1 MSRTSP
7 PHCRTARLPI
17 LLSLLLT
24 PYLANAAEP
33 PQTQVKPDGALQ
45 WIGARAQI
53 GIGYDSLQ
61 KLRAELSGVLTE
73 SAHSAVMGSAWLAKR
88 AGGLKLGYQY
98 QPAEQKDAS
107 IRKLFGAIDQNNQGD
122 RKLSLGG
129 GLEGEHWFGTGYLS
143 RALTGQREQSSTST
157 IAIGNVS
164 GVENGRPYNDVVTT
178 TTLTRIYERAYDWG
192 VGAEIGRVFEAPGLT
207 LAARLDR
214 EWGKESAAQN
224 SLTLGAI
231 KRFAGTPHSLSLQA
245 SAHSRSGPLEADRH
259 DTRAM
264 LMYRYDLGS
273 TASYRPARQVKLT
286 PVSVDRADSG
296 ATADTPAD
304 ASAAAE
310 PAKTE
315 TRLVKTTVTMTGDA
329 FFSINSAVLTE
340 NAKKQLLDLVEALR
354 KNGIEGAIRVVGHTC
369 NLGSDAFNLKLSQ
382 RRAAAVRDFLTAAT
396 GMASDAIQTQG
407 VGKANPKYPNT
418 KASRDKNRRVDIEF
432 ISVLTREEVITLPPT
447 AAQPKAPTKAVDP
460 AKTTSIEWKSEVIEE
475 EPTWVR
481 RALRTLP
488 GHKQYVDTYR
498 YARTE
503 QSTSSQR
510 EWVNRTPSAADDTAS
525 VMAGS
530 SVLVAIMA
538 NDTDPDGDTLQIES
552 VGTPQFGTVSIEGN
566 AIRYA
571 VPKSQAAG
579 SDTFSYTVRDA
590 KGAKSVAQVRVAIS
604 GYNQAPVAGSD
615 SASVSLGASV
625 LIPVLSNDSDP
636 DGDALEIDS
645 VSAPSAGTAVIENG
659 AIRYAAAA
667 NAALGDVNF
676 SYTVRDAKGAKT
688 TASVRVTV
696 TAKPN
701 SSPLAM
707 NDSYYIPYAQLRTP
721 VPLDVL
727 KNDSD
732 PDGDAL
738 TITSFTQPT
747 NSVGSI
753 SLRDNQL
760 VLLATR
766 IFATSTFTYT
776 VSDGKGGTSTA
787 TVTLIDP

>member
-1 MSRTSP
+1 MSRTLP
-7 PHCRTARLPI
+7 PHRRTARLPI

-33 PQTQVKPDGALQ
+33 PQTQVRPDGALQ
-45 WIGARAQI
+45 WVGARAQI

-73 SAHSAVMGSAWLAKR
+73 STHSAVMGSAWLAKR

-129 GLEGEHWFGTGYLS
+129 GLEGERWFGTGYLS
-143 RALTGQREQSSTST
+143 RALTGQREMSSTST
-157 IAIGNVS
+157 TSVSNVS
-164 GVENGRPYNDVVTT
+164 GVESGRPYNDVITT

-207 LAARLDR
+207 LTARLDR
-214 EWGKESAAQN
+214 EWGKEGAAQN
-224 SLTLGAI
+224 SLTLGAL
-231 KRFAGTPHSLSLQA
+231 KRFTGTPHSLSLQA
-245 SAHSRSGPLEADRH
+245 SAHSRNGPLETSRH

-264 LMYRYDLGS
+264 LMYRYDFGG
-273 TASYRPARQVKLT
+273 AANYRAARHLKLT
-286 PVSVDRADSG
+286 PVSTDP
-296 ATADTPAD
+296 ATNVS
-304 ASAAAE
+304 SAAPMEERVVAE

-329 FFSINSAVLTE
+329 FFGLNSAVLTE
-340 NAKKQLLDLVEALR
+340 GAKQQLSDLVEALR

-369 NLGSDAFNLKLSQ
+369 NLGSDSYNLKLSQ
-382 RRAAAVRDFLTAAT
+382 RRAEAVRAFLATAT
-396 GMASDAIQTQG
+396 GMANDAIQTEG
-407 VGKANPKYPNT
+407 VGKANPKFPNT
-418 KASRDKNRRVDIEF
+418 AASRDKNRRVDIEF
-432 ISVLTREEVITLPPT
+432 ISVLTKEEVITLPP
-447 AAQPKAPTKAVDP
+447 AAAKPKSPAKASEP
-460 AKTTSIEWKSEVIEE
+460 AKTPSIEWKSEVIDE

-503 QSTSSQR
+503 QSTATQR
-510 EWVNRTPSAADDTAS
+510 EWVNRSPSAADDTAS

-530 SVLVAIMA
+530 SVLVSIMA

-552 VGTPQFGTVSIEGN
+552 VGTPKFGTVSIEGN

-579 SDTFSYTVRDA
+579 SDEFTYTVRDA
-590 KGAKSVAQVRVAIS
+590 KGAKSVARVRVAVS
-604 GYNQAPVAGSD
+604 GFNQAPVAGSD
-615 SASVSLGASV
+615 SATVSLGASV
-625 LIPVLSNDSDP
+625 LIPVLTNDSDP
-636 DGDALEIDS
+636 DGDAIEIES
-645 VSAPSAGTAVIENG
+645 VVAPATGSAVIENG
-659 AIRYAAAA
+659 AIRYTAAA

-688 TASVRVTV
+688 TAGVRVTV

-707 NDSYYIPYAQLRTP
+707 DDSYYIPLAQLRKP
-721 VPLDVL
+721 IPLDVL

-732 PDGDAL
+732 PDGDTL
-738 TITSFTQPT
+738 TIQSFTQPT
-747 NSVGSI
+747 NDIGTLTLSG
-753 SLRDNQL
+753 NQL
-760 VLLATR
+760 VLVTSR
-766 IFATSTFTYT
+766 MFATSTFTYT
-776 VSDGKGGTSTA
+776 VSDGKGGVSTA